1 MNYYTQQKKGVRP
14 RVSKV
19 RKNSFF
25 AVFFRQKYI
34 NRWGLMRN
42 VINENLSTHAAEVA
56 CIAHALA
63 VIGNTYFGKH
73 YDADRVTTLA
83 LYHDMPEVF
92 TGDLPTPV
100 KYANDALRRCYAE
113 LETKAVE
120 QLSDRLPDELREQYR
135 QLLDM
140 SDCDAEL
147 KRLVKAADKL
157 CALIKC
163 IEEEKSSNNE
173 FSSARIATERALED
187 MRFEEL
193 DYFMDNF
200 LPAFSGTLDEL

>member
-1 MNYYTQQKKGVRP
+1 M
-14 RVSKV
+14 SKE
-19 RKNSFF
+19 RSNSFF

-63 VIGNTYFGKH
+63 VIGNTYFGKS

-92 TGDLPTPV
+92 TGDFPTPV
-100 KYANDALRRCYAE
+100 KYANEALRRCYAE

-120 QLSDRLPDELREQYR
+120 QLADRLPDELREQYR
-135 QLLDM
+135 QLLEPVE
-140 SDCDAEL
+140 CDGEL
-147 KRLVKAADKL
+147 KKLVKAADKL

-173 FSSARIATERALED
+173 FSSARISIERSLD
-187 MRFEEL
+187 GMKFEEL
-193 DYFMDNF
+193 EYFMKNF

>member
-1 MNYYTQQKKGVRP
+1 MADKA
-14 RVSKV
+14 
-19 RKNSFF
+19 KNSFF

-42 VINENLSTHAAEVA
+42 VTNENLSTHAAEVS

-63 VIGNTYFGKH
+63 VIGNTYFNKK
-73 YDADRVTTLA
+73 YNCDRVALLA

-100 KYANDALRRCYAE
+100 KYANETLRRCYAN
-113 LETKAVE
+113 LENEAIE
-120 QLSDRLPDELREQYR
+120 QLIGRLPEEMRDEYSSLVSISPE
-135 QLLDM
+135 
-140 SDCDAEL
+140 DAEL
-147 KRLVKAADKL
+147 KKLIKCADKL

-163 IEEEKSSNNE
+163 IEEEKSGNTD
-173 FSSARIATERALED
+173 FSSARASTEESLRNMD
-187 MRFEEL
+187 SQEL
-193 DYFMDNF
+193 NYFMENF

>member
-1 MNYYTQQKKGVRP
+1 M
-14 RVSKV
+14 SKV
-19 RKNSFF
+19 NGNSFF

-42 VINENLSTHAAEVA
+42 VMNENLSTHAAEVS

-63 VIGNTYFGKH
+63 LIGNTYFNKK
-73 YDADRVTTLA
+73 YDADRVAILA

-100 KYANDALRRCYAE
+100 KYANQALRQCYAE
-113 LETKAVE
+113 LENQATE
-120 QLSDRLPDELREQYR
+120 QLIDRLPTELQAEYEKI
-135 QLLDM
+135 LD
-140 SDCDAEL
+140 SDASDMETKKL
-147 KRLVKAADKL
+147 IKGADKL

-163 IEEEKSSNNE
+163 IEEEKSGNKD
-173 FSSARIATERALED
+173 FSSARESTEKSLRD
-187 MRFEEL
+187 MRFDEL
-193 DYFMDNF
+193 DYFMENF

>member
-63 VIGNTYFGKH
+63 VIGNTYFGKN

>member
-1 MNYYTQQKKGVRP
+1 MADKAN
-14 RVSKV
+14 
-19 RKNSFF
+19 NSFF

-42 VINENLSTHAAEVA
+42 VTNENLSTHAAEVS

-63 VIGNTYFGKH
+63 VIGNTYFNKS
-73 YDADRVTTLA
+73 YNCDRVALLA

-100 KYANDALRRCYAE
+100 KYANETLRRCYSN
-113 LETKAVE
+113 LENEAIE
-120 QLSDRLPDELREQYR
+120 QLIGRLPEEMRDEYSSLVSISPE
-135 QLLDM
+135 DT
-140 SDCDAEL
+140 EL
-147 KRLVKAADKL
+147 KKLIKCADKL

-163 IEEEKSSNNE
+163 IEEEKSGNTD
-173 FSSARIATERALED
+173 FSSARVSTEASLKKMD
-187 MRFEEL
+187 SQEL
-193 DYFMDNF
+193 DYFMENF

>member
-1 MNYYTQQKKGVRP
+1 MENKKN
-14 RVSKV
+14 
-19 RKNSFF
+19 NSFF

-42 VINENLSTHAAEVA
+42 VTNENLSTHAAEVA

-63 VIGNTYFGKH
+63 VIGNTYFGKE
-73 YDADRVTTLA
+73 YDADRVTVLA

-100 KYANDALRRCYAE
+100 KYANEALRQCYAQVE
-113 LETKAVE
+113 AKAIE
-120 QLSDRLPDELREQYR
+120 QLTDRLPAEMREGYR
-135 QLLDM
+135 SLLENDG
-140 SDCDAEL
+140 DAEL

-163 IEEEKSSNNE
+163 IEEEKSGNSD
-173 FSSARIATERALED
+173 FSSARASTEESIRK
-187 MRFEEL
+187 MGVEEL
-193 DYFMDNF
+193 DYFTEHF
-200 LPAFSGTLDEL
+200 LPAFGGTLDEI

>member
-1 MNYYTQQKKGVRP
+1 MD
-14 RVSKV
+14 KV
-19 RKNSFF
+19 KNNSFF

-42 VINENLSTHAAEVA
+42 VMNENLSTHAAEVA

-63 VIGNTYFGKH
+63 VIGNTYFNKS
-73 YDADRVTTLA
+73 YDTDRVAVLA

-100 KYANDALRRCYAE
+100 KYANEALRSCYAQ
-113 LETKAVE
+113 LEAKAVE
-120 QLSDRLPDELREQYR
+120 QLTDRLPKELRNEYKN
-135 QLLDM
+135 LLEITDKD
-140 SDCDAEL
+140 SEL
-147 KRLVKAADKL
+147 KKLVKAADKL

-163 IEEEKSSNNE
+163 IEEEKSGNSD
-173 FSSARIATERALED
+173 FSSARAATEKSLKA
-187 MRFEEL
+187 MSFEEL
-193 DYFMDNF
+193 DYFTENF

>member
-1 MNYYTQQKKGVRP
+1 MENKKN
-14 RVSKV
+14 
-19 RKNSFF
+19 NSFF

-42 VINENLSTHAAEVA
+42 VTNENLSTHAAEVA

-63 VIGNTYFGKH
+63 VIGNTYFGKN
-73 YDADRVTTLA
+73 YDADRVTVLA

-100 KYANDALRRCYAE
+100 KYANEALRQCYAQVE
-113 LETKAVE
+113 AKAIE
-120 QLSDRLPDELREQYR
+120 QLTDRLPAEMREGYR
-135 QLLDM
+135 SLLENDG
-140 SDCDAEL
+140 DAGL

-163 IEEEKSSNNE
+163 IEEEKSGNSD
-173 FSSARIATERALED
+173 FSSARASTEESIRK
-187 MRFEEL
+187 MGVEEL
-193 DYFMDNF
+193 DYFTEHF
-200 LPAFSGTLDEL
+200 LPAFGGTLDEI

>member
-1 MNYYTQQKKGVRP
+1 MNCYILTEGSAKNSMQNQN
-14 RVSKV
+14 
-19 RKNSFF
+19 NSFF

-42 VINENLSTHAAEVA
+42 VTNENLSTHAAEVS

-63 VIGNTYFGKH
+63 VIGNTYFGKN
-73 YDADRVTTLA
+73 YNCERVALLA

-100 KYANDALRRCYAE
+100 KYANEALRKCYGQ
-113 LETKAVE
+113 LEDQAVE
-120 QLSDRLPDELREQYR
+120 QLLQRLPDEMKNEYR
-135 QLLDM
+135 SLVNIP
-140 SDCDAEL
+140 SDEKECKKL
-147 KRLVKAADKL
+147 IKCADKL

-163 IEEEKSSNNE
+163 IEEEKSGNSD
-173 FSSARIATERALED
+173 FSSARLSTEASLNNMD
-187 MRFEEL
+187 CEEL
-193 DYFMDNF
+193 KYFMDNF

>member
-1 MNYYTQQKKGVRP
+1 
-14 RVSKV
+14 VSKV
-19 RKNSFF
+19 NGNSFF

-42 VINENLSTHAAEVA
+42 VMNENLSTHAAEVS

-63 VIGNTYFGKH
+63 LIGNTYFNKK
-73 YDADRVTTLA
+73 YDADRVAILA

-100 KYANDALRRCYAE
+100 KYANQALRQCYAE
-113 LETKAVE
+113 LENQATE
-120 QLSDRLPDELREQYR
+120 QLIDRLPTELQAEYEKI
-135 QLLDM
+135 LD
-140 SDCDAEL
+140 SDASDMETKKL
-147 KRLVKAADKL
+147 IKGADKL

-163 IEEEKSSNNE
+163 IEEEKSGNKD
-173 FSSARIATERALED
+173 FSSARESTEKSLRD
-187 MRFEEL
+187 MRFDEL
-193 DYFMDNF
+193 DYFMENF

>member
-1 MNYYTQQKKGVRP
+1 MADKA
-14 RVSKV
+14 
-19 RKNSFF
+19 KNSFF

-42 VINENLSTHAAEVA
+42 VTNENLSTHAAEVS

-63 VIGNTYFGKH
+63 VIGNTYFNKN
-73 YDADRVTTLA
+73 YNCDRVALLA

-100 KYANDALRRCYAE
+100 KYANETLRQCYSN
-113 LETKAVE
+113 LENEAIE
-120 QLSDRLPDELREQYR
+120 QLISRLPEEMRGEYSGLVSISPE
-135 QLLDM
+135 
-140 SDCDAEL
+140 DAEL
-147 KRLVKAADKL
+147 KKLVKCADKL

-163 IEEEKSSNNE
+163 IEEEKSGNSD
-173 FSSARIATERALED
+173 FSSARISTENSLKNMD
-187 MRFEEL
+187 SQEL
-193 DYFMDNF
+193 DYFMKNF

>member
-1 MNYYTQQKKGVRP
+1 M
-14 RVSKV
+14 
-19 RKNSFF
+19 KNSFF

-42 VINENLSTHAAEVA
+42 VTNENLSTHAAEVS

-63 VIGNTYFGKH
+63 VIGNTYFNKN
-73 YDADRVTTLA
+73 YNPDRVATLA

-100 KYANDALRRCYAE
+100 KYANDTLRRCYAQ
-113 LETKAVE
+113 LEEKAVE
-120 QLSDRLPDELREQYR
+120 QLTARLPDELRSEYKN
-135 QLLDM
+135 LLEITPEDM
-140 SDCDAEL
+140 DL
-147 KRLVKAADKL
+147 KKLVKSADKI

-163 IEEEKSSNNE
+163 IEEEKSGNND
-173 FSSARIATERALED
+173 FSSARAATERALKE
-187 MRFEEL
+187 MSFEEL
-193 DYFMDNF
+193 DYFIENF